1 MSPILMGD
9 GVKVDWVSKVKE
21 VELPIHVIDVVVKFF
36 THYDRSI
43 SIMPDDILDGID
55 QSLRSL

>member
-1 MSPILMGD
+1 MGD